1 MIRMRGLDYNQSY
14 NIQCKVKYID
24 PFLCSPANTDSL
36 INTVEDSNDTIPFST
51 GDYSMKSLKCWY
63 TNADSLLNKIDG
75 LKCRINSSQPD
86 IVCVTEIFPKH
97 CVTEVSIA
105 RSLGILVIV

>member
-1 MIRMRGLDYNQSY
+1 MR
-14 NIQCKVKYID
+14 
-24 PFLCSPANTDSL
+24 SPANTDSL
-36 INTVEDSNDTIPFST
+36 INTVEDFNDTIPFST

-63 TNADSLLNKIDG
+63 TNADSLLNKLDK

-86 IVCVTEIFPKH
+86 IVYVTEVFH

-105 RSLGILVIV
+105 SVRIEGYS